1 MPLNVTNYVLTKTIL
16 DNAAGREPTEEQK
29 ADIGRYSA
37 VAAFAPGSLGLAIP
51 FIARDRI
58 RGDGGEN
65 GNGEVPAGEQP
76 NNDEVLARLDR
87 LQASVDASKEEM
99 EGLKSE
105 VETLRKEVDELK
117 SAGSQGSGSR
127 NTRSG

>member
-58 RGDGGEN
+58 LGDRD
-65 GNGEVPAGEQP
+65 GNGEVPDGEKP
-76 NNDEVLARLDR
+76 KDDEVLARLDR

-99 EGLKSE
+99 AGLKSE
-105 VETLRKEVDELK
+105 VETLRKEVDEIK
-117 SAGSQGSGSR
+117 GSGGQGSSSRTSR
-127 NTRSG
+127 NA